1 MAANA
6 LDEVKY
12 VSKIAKLLIA
22 CQSRFSEFA
31 GQADNVVLFNK
42 PFNYPEEKINCLY
55 RREFAT
61 RNYRYEVLLGF
72 GYIVKLQSFLS
83 YSGRITRK

>member
-1 MAANA
+1 VAANA

-31 GQADNVVLFNK
+31 GQADNIVLFTK
-42 PFNYPEEKINCLY
+42 PSNYP
-55 RREFAT
+55 
-61 RNYRYEVLLGF
+61 
-72 GYIVKLQSFLS
+72 
-83 YSGRITRK
+83 